1 MKVYIYKV
9 ENEIEDSFS
18 NSLTLEGL
26 SEIEIT
32 WLAMLLHKEHVESN
46 SPRAKRFFENLQ
58 EAIDKTFLKD

>member
-26 SEIEIT
+26 SETEIT
-32 WLAMLLHKEHVESN
+32 WLAMLLHKEHVENN